1 MRAWCLVLLLASSG
15 CQCGPLVTSGD
26 GGAEPDAARP
36 DSGAPRPDAGPT
48 DAGLVPTAECVA
60 PTVNTQATG
69 QAPIELGVLAYSF
82 LGFTAGSG
90 HDCYDFRMFVSA
102 TAALSPEYLEL
113 FASRAT
119 VVPGQ
124 PLDVTALFHQRDGGL
139 LTTQAVVTMDTYD
152 AQASTGQGR
161 FGLTQNGWSLQG
173 TFDAGH
179 CALADDTCI

>member
-1 MRAWCLVLLLASSG
+1 MRAWCFVLLLAVSG

-26 GGAEPDAARP
+26 AGEGHDAARP
-36 DSGAPRPDAGPT
+36 DSGVSVPDAGPT
-48 DAGLVPTAECVA
+48 DAGVVAMPECFA
-60 PTVNTQATG
+60 PTVNAQVTG
-69 QAPIELGVLAYSF
+69 QAPVEIGALSYAF

-102 TAALSPEYLEL
+102 TAMVRSEFLEL
-113 FASRAT
+113 AAARTA

-124 PLDVTALFHQRDGGL
+124 PLDVTALFHQRDGGV
-139 LTTQAVVTMDTYD
+139 LTTQAVVTMETYD

-161 FGLTQNGWSLQG
+161 FALTQNGWSLQG